1 MHLII
6 LVIQNPS
13 ISQNNKL
20 YRRNYSNDVR
30 PMYTYIIFVMLC
42 IFINARFQNYLKS
55 SNFNSYKDTQWLLMN
70 QRESE
75 NKCYMFR
82 QVKRLSHL
90 PGCLSDW
97 QDENGD
103 YAHRFFLASGISS
116 RCCSLEF
123 KFLKRTPKL
132 STPKNAERK
141 VI

>member
-1 MHLII
+1 MTKEKIMHLII

-103 YAHRFFLASGISS
+103 YVLVQHTGFSSPVAFLAAAARSNLNS
-116 RCCSLEF
+116 
-123 KFLKRTPKL
+123 
-132 STPKNAERK
+132 
-141 VI
+141 